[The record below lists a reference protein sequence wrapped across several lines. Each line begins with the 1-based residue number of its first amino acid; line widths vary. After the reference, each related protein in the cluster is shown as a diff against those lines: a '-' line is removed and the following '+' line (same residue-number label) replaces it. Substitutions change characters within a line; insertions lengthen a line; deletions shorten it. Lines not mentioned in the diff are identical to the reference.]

1 MLQISQRINSL
12 AASATLAMS
21 QRSNELRAAGVD
33 VINLSVGEPDFNTP
47 DFIKEAAKKAIDDN
61 FSFYSPVPGYMS
73 LRKAIAANL
82 KATEGVHFAP
92 EQIVVSGGAKQAL
105 CNVILSTINP
115 GDEVVIPTP
124 AWVSYVEMVKL
135 AEGVTVEVPATIE
148 QDFKITPRQLRDA
161 ITPRTKMVLFCSP
174 SNPTGSVYSREE
186 LQQLVEV
193 LKDYPNI
200 LVLSDEIY
208 RHINFTGSYTSMA
221 TFPELEGRVVVI
233 NGVSKAYAM
242 TGWRIGFC
250 AAPLPI
256 AKGCTK
262 LQGQYTSG
270 ASSIAQKAAEAAY
283 TGPQDCVEEM
293 RQAFERRR
301 DLVVELA
308 KAIPGIRVNKPQ
320 GAFYLF
326 PDVSSFI
333 GKRCGDRVISSSG
346 DVAMYLLDVAHVAT
360 VDGAAFCLPGYIRL
374 SYATSDELIRE
385 AMRRIGEALAKLV

>member
-82 KATEGVHFAP
+82 KATEGVDFAP

-115 GDEVVIPTP
+115 GNEVVIPTP

-193 LKDYPNI
+193 LKDYPDI

-256 AKGCTK
+256 AKACTK

>member
-47 DFIKEAAKKAIDDN
+47 NFIKEAAKKAIDDN

-82 KATEGVHFAP
+82 KATEGVDFAP

-193 LKDYPNI
+193 LKDYPDI

-256 AKGCTK
+256 AKACTK

-385 AMRRIGEALAKLV
+385 AMRRIGEALSKLV